1 MSDPFESLLNEM
13 VVLDTASPIVYIGTL
28 TEVSEHAFVLIDAD
42 MHDCRD
48 GHANREVYVAEMA
61 RSVDE
66 QMAVNRRRVIVMRST
81 VISVSRLEDVVAD

>member
-48 GHANREVYVAEMA
+48 GHANKELYLADTCRDGVTP
-61 RSVDE
+61 
-66 QMAVNRRRVIVMRST
+66 NRRTIVVARAA
-81 VISVSRLEDVVAD
+81 VISVSPLADVVTD